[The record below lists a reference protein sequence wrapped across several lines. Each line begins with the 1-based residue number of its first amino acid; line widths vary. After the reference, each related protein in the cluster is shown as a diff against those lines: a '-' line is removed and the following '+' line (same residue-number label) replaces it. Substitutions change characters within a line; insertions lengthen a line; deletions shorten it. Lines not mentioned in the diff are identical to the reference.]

1 MDKLKG
7 PYRKFR
13 FPAFMTPV
21 TASEASSSGADG
33 AEFEKGYQEG
43 LEEGREKGFGEGY
56 QEGLIQ
62 GRDEGQKQGFDHG
75 FQDGQISGKASFEEA
90 ISSLSGVADAFAQV
104 KNQKAS
110 DHIDQ
115 LCILV
120 EQVAK
125 KVIRAELTLNSDQ
138 ILKLV
143 SEALDQMDTTKD
155 DSAIVYLSSDDAD
168 RLKKQGVSD
177 IQGYAYKADPSLGI
191 GQCRIQTDSQEMN
204 VSTDD
209 RLDNC
214 MDSVKETLSPNDE

>member
-1 MDKLKG
+1 MEKLKG

-13 FPAFMTPV
+13 FPAFINPV
-21 TASEASSSGADG
+21 SASEEPSSG
-33 AEFEKGYQEG
+33 AEFERGYQEG
-43 LEEGREKGFGEGY
+43 IEEGREKGFDEGY

-62 GRDEGQKQGFDHG
+62 GRDEGQKQGFEHG
-75 FQDGQISGKASFEEA
+75 FQDGQQSGKASFDEA
-90 ISSLSGVADAFAQV
+90 ISSLSGVADAFDQARS
-104 KNQKAS
+104 QKAS

-115 LCILV
+115 LCVLV

-143 SEALDQMDTTKD
+143 SEGLEQMDTTKD
-155 DSAIVYLSSDDAD
+155 DSATIYLSQDDAD

-177 IQGYAYKADPSLGI
+177 IQGFAYKADSSLGI

-204 VSTDD
+204 VSTDE
-209 RLDNC
+209 RLENC
-214 MDSVKETLSPNDE
+214 MDSVKETLSEADD